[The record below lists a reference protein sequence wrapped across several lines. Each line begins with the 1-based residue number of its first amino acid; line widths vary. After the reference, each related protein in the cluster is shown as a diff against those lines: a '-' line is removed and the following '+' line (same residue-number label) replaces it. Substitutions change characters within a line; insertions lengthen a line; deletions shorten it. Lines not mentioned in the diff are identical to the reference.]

1 MEYSKPPY
9 TVQLY
14 SNGEWSKVE
23 IAGYVRVSTDEQAES
38 GAGRDAQR
46 ARITEE
52 AERRGW
58 HVTWFVD
65 DGYSGA
71 SKDRPALSEAL
82 TGLKDGTY
90 DMLVSAKLDRLSRS
104 VVHLGS
110 LIEQA
115 EKEGWSLVLLDFDVD
130 TSKPTGR
137 LVAHVLAAVAEFE
150 RQRIRERTRE
160 ALAQVKAN
168 GTRLGRPRQLPD
180 GVVARISQKRG
191 DGLTLRAIADGLNED
206 SVPTAQGGR
215 QWWPATVRSVLQSVE
230 LDREAELAQDRA

>member
-1 MEYSKPPY
+1 M
-9 TVQLY
+9 TD
-14 SNGEWSKVE
+14 
-23 IAGYVRVSTDEQAES
+23 IAAYVRVSTDEQAAS

-46 ARITEE
+46 ERIAQE

-58 HVTWFVD
+58 TVTWFVD

-71 SKDRPALSEAL
+71 SKDRPALQEAL
-82 TGLKDGTY
+82 DGLTDGTY
-90 DMLVSAKLDRLSRS
+90 EMLVSAKLDRLSRS

-110 LIEQA
+110 LLEQA
-115 EKEGWSLVLLDFDVD
+115 EKQRWSLVLLDFDVD

-168 GTRLGRPRQLPD
+168 GQRLGRPRQLPEEI
-180 GVVARISQKRG
+180 VTRIEFNRNAG
-191 DGLTLRAIADGLNED
+191 WTLRRIADELNGEK
-206 SVPTAQGGR
+206 VPTAQGGR
-215 QWWPATVRSVLQSVE
+215 QWWPSTVAGVLRSVD
-230 LDREAELAQDRA
+230 LDRATATG

>member
-1 MEYSKPPY
+1 LKYSKPAY
-9 TVQLY
+9 TVQLNSY
-14 SNGEWSKVE
+14 GEWLALD

-38 GAGRDAQR
+38 GAGRNAQR
-46 ARITEE
+46 QRIMEE
-52 AERRGW
+52 AERREW
-58 HVTWFVD
+58 TITWFID

-90 DMLVSAKLDRLSRS
+90 EMLVSAKLDRLSRS

-115 EKEGWSLVLLDFDVD
+115 EEEDWSLVLLDFDVD

-160 ALAQVKAN
+160 ALAQVKAS

-180 GVVARISQKRG
+180 DVVVRVELNRNA
-191 DGLTLRAIADGLNED
+191 GLTLQDIADDLNNEG
-206 SVPTAQGGR
+206 VPTSHGGS
-215 QWWPATVRSVLQSVE
+215 QWWPSTVAGVLRSAE
-230 LDREAELAQDRA
+230 LDRVAASG

>member
-1 MEYSKPPY
+1 LPC
-9 TVQLY
+9 LR
-14 SNGEWSKVE
+14 
-23 IAGYVRVSTDEQAES
+23 GYVRVSTDEQVAS

-46 ARITEE
+46 QRITEE
-52 AERRGW
+52 ADRRGW
-58 HVTWFVD
+58 HVTWFID

-71 SKDRPALSEAL
+71 AKDRPALSDAL
-82 TGLKDGTY
+82 KGLKDGTY
-90 DMLVSAKLDRLSRS
+90 STLVSAKLDRLSRS

-115 EKEGWSLVLLDFDVD
+115 EKEEWSLVLLDFDVD

-168 GTRLGRPRQLPD
+168 GTRLGRPRQLSD
-180 GVVARISQKRG
+180 GVVARISQERD
-191 DGLTLRAIADGLNED
+191 DGLTLQAIAEGLNDD

-215 QWWPATVRSVLQSVE
+215 QWWPATVRSVLRSVE
-230 LDREAELAQDRA
+230 LDHEAELARNRA

>member
-1 MEYSKPPY
+1 M
-9 TVQLY
+9 
-14 SNGEWSKVE
+14 SNSGEWSRVNV
-23 IAGYVRVSTDEQAES
+23 AGYVRVSTDEQAES

-58 HVTWFVD
+58 NVTWFVD

-82 TGLKDGTY
+82 RGLKDGTY
-90 DMLVSAKLDRLSRS
+90 SMLVAAKLDRLSRS

-115 EKEGWSLVLLDFDVD
+115 EDEGWSLVLLDFDVD

-160 ALAQVKAN
+160 ALAQVKAQ
-168 GTRLGRPRQLPD
+168 GKRLGRPRQLPD
-180 GVVARISQKRG
+180 DVVARISQNRE
-191 DGLTLRAIADGLNED
+191 DGLTLRAIADGLNND
-206 SVPTAQGGR
+206 SVPTAQNGR
-215 QWWPATVRSVLQSVE
+215 QWWPATVRSVLQSAE
-230 LDREAELAQDRA
+230 LDREAELARNSA

>member
-1 MEYSKPPY
+1 MD
-9 TVQLY
+9 
-14 SNGEWSKVE
+14 

-38 GAGRDAQR
+38 GAGREAQR
-46 ARITEE
+46 QRIIEE

-58 HVTWFVD
+58 TVSWFVD

-71 SKDRPALSEAL
+71 VKDRPALSEAL
-82 TGLKDGTY
+82 SGLKDGTY
-90 DMLVSAKLDRLSRS
+90 SMLVSAKLDRLSRS

-110 LIEQA
+110 LLEQA
-115 EKEGWSLVLLDFDVD
+115 EQEGWSLVLLDFDVD

-150 RQRIRERTRE
+150 RQRIRERTKE

-180 GVVARISQKRG
+180 EVVVRVELNRNAG
-191 DGLTLRAIADGLNED
+191 WTLRAIADDLNEQG
-206 SVPTAQGGR
+206 VPTSQGGS
-215 QWWPATVRSVLQSVE
+215 QWWASTVSGVLRSAE
-230 LDREAELAQDRA
+230 LDRVAASG